1 MEKLKN
7 GIIQFRKDVKQK
19 DLDHYSELAI
29 GQKPDALFVACSD
42 SRVVPNIFASTD
54 PGDLFVLRNVGNII
68 PPFDG
73 RSIDTSAIAAIE
85 YSVIDLEIKDIIICG
100 HSECGAMNSLLN
112 NTTNPSSHLHNWI
125 NYASRSKELLF
136 SKKFTPMDP
145 ELSQV
150 NQLSQINTVQ
160 QIEHL
165 KTYSV
170 IADNIASGRLRVH
183 AWWFDIATA
192 YTYIYNEKK
201 KVFEKISE

>member
-1 MEKLKN
+1 MEKLKK
-7 GIIQFRKDVKQK
+7 GIIQFRKDVQQK
-19 DLDHYSELAI
+19 DLDHYSKLAI

-68 PPFDG
+68 PPFN
-73 RSIDTSAIAAIE
+73 SSNVDTSAIAAIE
-85 YSVIDLEIKDIIICG
+85 YSVLELKIKDIIICG
-100 HSECGAMNSLLN
+100 HSECGAMNALLN
-112 NTTNPSSHLHNWI
+112 NTTSPSSNLHNWI
-125 NYASRSKELLF
+125 GYAKRSKELLF
-136 SKKFTPMDP
+136 SKRFTPMDP
-145 ELSQV
+145 ELSKV

-170 IADNIASGRLRVH
+170 IAEHIADGRLRVH

-192 YTYIYNEKK
+192 YTYIYDEKK
-201 KVFEKISE
+201 KIFEKICE